1 MDPEELAVILAGL
14 WERNFAMIELDEIMR
29 QREDRMFAEML
40 NRLRTATH
48 TEEDICTLKSRIISP
63 LSEIYPHD
71 ALHIFATRND
81 VDHHNAQMLSKQT
94 EEKIEISS
102 INKIPNVVKKFDI
115 LQMVGGLPYSLTL
128 CKNARIMLIKNLD
141 VSDGLVNGATG
152 KILDIIHSESSSS
165 FPKAIVIQFDNR
177 KIGRIARQS
186 SKISLQG
193 YECGVPILPAEVKQN
208 AGRSDSSPEITRIQF
223 PVVLCWACTIH
234 KVQGATL
241 DKVVASFKK
250 LRTKGQ
256 AYVAVS
262 RATSLQGLFLLDFKP
277 ELIKADD
284 MVLKEMNRLE
294 EHTSS
299 TTEAYQQLSGP
310 SPNIVRVCFFNVQ
323 SLWDRRDV
331 ENDPYI
337 NTASILAMSE
347 TWQPSIQCSLK
358 GYGYNISR
366 GRSSENGGGVALF
379 SKNYPLKELDLLI
392 TNCNID
398 AIAAHIPLSND
409 NSYITVLLLYCP
421 PRTTVPLICCCI
433 KDFIQSHRGEQII
446 IGGDF
451 NINLNKTSNS
461 VVKLLQEEGF
471 VQVSNG
477 PTHQSGSHIDHIWTN
492 LHPLPTTFGMWTY
505 YSDHKQTF
513 IDIKRF

>member
-1 MDPEELAVILAGL
+1 M
-14 WERNFAMIELDEIMR
+14 
-29 QREDRMFAEML
+29 
-40 NRLRTATH
+40 
-48 TEEDICTLKSRIISP
+48 
-63 LSEIYPHD
+63 
-71 ALHIFATRND
+71 
-81 VDHHNAQMLSKQT
+81 
-94 EEKIEISS
+94 
-102 INKIPNVVKKFDI
+102 
-115 LQMVGGLPYSLTL
+115 SLL
-128 CKNARIMLIKNLD
+128 
-141 VSDGLVNGATG
+141 
-152 KILDIIHSESSSS
+152 
-165 FPKAIVIQFDNR
+165 
-177 KIGRIARQS
+177 
-186 SKISLQG
+186 
-193 YECGVPILPAEVKQN
+193 
-208 AGRSDSSPEITRIQF
+208 
-223 PVVLCWACTIH
+223 VVLHHC
-234 KVQGATL
+234 
-241 DKVVASFKK
+241 
-250 LRTKGQ
+250 KGF
-256 AYVAVS
+256 
-262 RATSLQGLFLLDFKP
+262 FLLDFKP

-323 SLWDRRDV
+323 SLWATHRRDV

-366 GRSSENGGGVALF
+366 GRSSENGGGVVLF

-421 PRTTVPLICCCI
+421 PRTTVSLICCCI